1 MLERGRR
8 LRVRKKMKMET
19 EVREERRHYT
29 AVFEGVGRGREPR
42 TMNYLQRL
50 GKARTEFF
58 PRASRTQ
65 SC

>member
-29 AVFEGVGRGREPR
+29 VPIEGVGRGREPR
-42 TMNYLQRL
+42 NVGGLWEAGTKLD
-50 GKARTEFF
+50 FDF
-58 PRASRTQ
+58 PSESHT
-65 SC
+65 